1 MNSLFASIF
10 SEGTIVCEAEVRVV
24 DDQLMPEELDCVRN
38 AGSSR
43 RAQFGTG
50 RLCARQ
56 ALGRLGL
63 ADAPLTMAPGGL
75 PRWPHGVVGS
85 ITHTASYCAVVVMP
99 SPPWRSVG
107 LDAEELRRLEPGVVE
122 LITTDGERQWL
133 ADLPPGAHDDNAL
146 LLFSAK
152 EAYFKLQYPL
162 TGRFLD
168 FPEVQI
174 HADPLAGTFQAI
186 ARVEMPSS
194 LANVSGRFAMAEGKV
209 LCGMQLL

>member
-1 MNSLFASIF
+1 
-10 SEGTIVCEAEVRVV
+10 
-24 DDQLMPEELDCVRN
+24 
-38 AGSSR
+38 
-43 RAQFGTG
+43 
-50 RLCARQ
+50 
-56 ALGRLGL
+56 
-63 ADAPLTMAPGGL
+63 
-75 PRWPHGVVGS
+75 VVGS

>member
-1 MNSLFASIF
+1 MRKLFATIF
-10 SEGTIVCEAEVRVV
+10 SEGTLVCEGDVRLV

-38 AGSSR
+38 AAESR

-56 ALGRLGL
+56 ALARLGL
-63 ADAPLTMAPGGL
+63 PDAPLTVAPGGS
-75 PRWPHGVVGS
+75 PRWPDGVVGS
-85 ITHTASYCAVVVMP
+85 ITHTSSYCAVVVKP

-122 LITTDGERQWL
+122 LITTDDERRWL
-133 ADLPPGAHDDNAL
+133 ASLPPSAHDDYAL

-174 HADPLAGTFQAI
+174 DANLLAGSFQAI

-194 LANVSGRFAMAEGKV
+194 LASVSGRFAMADGRV
-209 LCGMQLL
+209 LCGVELL